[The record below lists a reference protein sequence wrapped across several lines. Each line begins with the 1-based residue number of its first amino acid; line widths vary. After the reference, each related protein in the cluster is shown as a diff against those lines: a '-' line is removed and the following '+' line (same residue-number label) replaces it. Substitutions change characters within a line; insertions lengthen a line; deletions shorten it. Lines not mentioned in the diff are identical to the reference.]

1 MRDVHIGKEGGDI
14 CGSDL
19 SEYSV
24 FLHHFVDSA
33 RKSHKL
39 HSICGV
45 SRCCRDHSVEKLYLV
60 FVGKQEEYVLKA
72 CRILDVELLCKLL
85 LGLYHLSHIS
95 VELIHSGGVYLIYK
109 LADSVGGVGGSLKT
123 ETREDV
129 DVGGLHL
136 LSDNVA
142 VLVFFKDIIGEILGV
157 SDNTRDRGRGC
168 IYLRTNNARDLK
180 LGAVILDELCKLIL
194 GVVFSDV
201 APNLIGLAVV
211 GVGLVGGNKEILGI
225 EKCELHI
232 KEVIDGVGLDVL
244 GLVLL
249 ARHNRIH
256 YALKLALIE
265 NSEHIERHLA
275 YRVVSAYY
283 ENDLVFSLGPMT
295 VNNVILLIEK
305 LLIVDHLAEN
315 VYAGRARC
323 LHKSAKAREALAH
336 ILEHIFKTELERA
349 VRGIYLKI
357 KVVGV
362 LNVTYVL
369 VYLLAICF
377 DMISERLKIVGAGRG
392 HRTYH
397 RVKRVINVDLIVVVL
412 LVAIGGRG
420 HCFHHCGHILSLL
433 KDRERIGREC
443 VLLNLID
450 KELNSVGK

>member
-1 MRDVHIGKEGGDI
+1 M
-14 CGSDL
+14 L
-19 SEYSV
+19 
-24 FLHHFVDSA
+24 
-33 RKSHKL
+33 
-39 HSICGV
+39 
-45 SRCCRDHSVEKLYLV
+45 
-60 FVGKQEEYVLKA
+60 
-72 CRILDVELLCKLL
+72 
-85 LGLYHLSHIS
+85 
-95 VELIHSGGVYLIYK
+95 
-109 LADSVGGVGGSLKT
+109 
-123 ETREDV
+123 
-129 DVGGLHL
+129 
-136 LSDNVA
+136 
-142 VLVFFKDIIGEILGV
+142 
-157 SDNTRDRGRGC
+157 
-168 IYLRTNNARDLK
+168 
-180 LGAVILDELCKLIL
+180 LDELCKLIL
-194 GVVFSDV
+194 GVVFSYV

-244 GLVLL
+244 GLVLF

-256 YALKLALIE
+256 YALKFALIE

-283 ENDLVFSLGPMT
+283 ENDLVFSLGPMS
-295 VNNVILLIEK
+295 VNNVVLLIEK

-349 VRGIYLKI
+349 VVGVNLKI

-369 VYLLAICF
+369 VYLLAVLF
-377 DMISERLKIVGAGRG
+377 DIISERLKIVGAGRG

-412 LVAIGGRG
+412 LFAIGGRG
-420 HCFHHCGHILSLL
+420 HRLHHCGHILSLL

-443 VLLNLID
+443 VLLYLID
-450 KELNSVGK
+450 KDLNTVGE